1 VSGAIAPGATTPGTT
16 APGATAPTAAP
27 VGNGPSAVEPARKST
42 TQWGLGPGY
51 AMVIPLGASKSESAG
66 DLGVALEVARV
77 KPVSERVDVSFRF
90 AWGLTTWDRFRR
102 WSRAAYGVGAWT
114 TEAYRDVYG
123 WMGAKEQPAA
133 DTTKDGDS
141 RRDNTRS
148 LRVVGGGI
156 ALVFLSLGY
165 VASGFTYAASVVA
178 PTTWMELDFA
188 GHYNFGDRSF
198 NPYVKGGVGML
209 AFLHPT
215 HGTLVGGVGPHLGGG
230 LQIGSFLHAGAS
242 VTWSPPALHGEPRD
256 GRSHLLVGSL
266 TLGTQN

>member
-1 VSGAIAPGATTPGTT
+1 
-16 APGATAPTAAP
+16 
-27 VGNGPSAVEPARKST
+27 VEPERKST

-51 AMVIPLGASKSESAG
+51 AMVIPLGASKSESAA

-77 KPVSERVDVSFRF
+77 KPVSERVDLSIRF

-102 WSRAAYGVGAWT
+102 WSRAAQRIGAGT

-123 WMGAKEQPAA
+123 WMGEKEQPPA
-133 DTTKDGDS
+133 DATKDGET

-188 GHYNFGDRSF
+188 GHYSFGDRSF
-198 NPYVKGGVGML
+198 NPYLKGGVGML

-215 HGTLVGGVGPHLGGG
+215 HGTLVGGVGPHFGGG
-230 LQIGSFLHAGAS
+230 LRIGSFLHAGAS